1 VLLIADRHDDDLTE
15 IATPAPS
22 PVAKTAMEPIP
33 SGGRYGE
40 RRRPNI
46 PALVVAAL
54 IPALAIAGLLQG
66 KITAGSHRAHP
77 RLVVLDLSPPPPPP
91 PPPAA
96 KPPPPTPQAVVVA
109 PAPLLQVPR
118 PAPVVPVAIQPPP
131 VAPPVTVAAPPAP
144 PAPPSKVKADLSTHV
159 ISAVPPRYPTE
170 SRRSHEQGTVVLG
183 LTLDVNGKVAEISIV
198 HSSGYRRLD
207 EAALRAVRKW
217 RWAPTLRDG
226 QPAIVQGQVE
236 IPFVLTT

>member
-1 VLLIADRHDDDLTE
+1 
-15 IATPAPS
+15 
-22 PVAKTAMEPIP
+22 
-33 SGGRYGE
+33 
-40 RRRPNI
+40 
-46 PALVVAAL
+46 
-54 IPALAIAGLLQG
+54 
-66 KITAGSHRAHP
+66 
-77 RLVVLDLSPPPPPP
+77 
-91 PPPAA
+91 
-96 KPPPPTPQAVVVA
+96 
-109 PAPLLQVPR
+109 
-118 PAPVVPVAIQPPP
+118 
-131 VAPPVTVAAPPAP
+131 
-144 PAPPSKVKADLSTHV
+144 V

-236 IPFVLTT
+236 IPFVLTA

>member
-22 PVAKTAMEPIP
+22 PVAKTAIEPIP
-33 SGGRYGE
+33 FGGRYGE
-40 RRRPNI
+40 RRRLNV

-54 IPALAIAGLLQG
+54 IPALAVAGLLND
-66 KITAGSHRAHP
+66 KIAAGPHKGHP

-91 PPPAA
+91 PPAS
-96 KPPPPTPQAVVVA
+96 KPPPQAPKAVVVA
-109 PAPLLQVPR
+109 PVPLLQVPR
-118 PAPVVPVAIQPPP
+118 PAPVVPVAIQPAPA
-131 VAPPVTVAAPPAP
+131 APPMAVSAPPAP
-144 PAPPSKVKADLSTHV
+144 PAPPSKVRATDLSTRV
-159 ISAVPPRYPTE
+159 ISAVPPHYPTE
-170 SRRSHEQGTVVLG
+170 SRRRHEQGTVVLG
-183 LTLDVNGKVAEISIV
+183 LTLDVNGKVADISVV

-217 RWAPTLRDG
+217 RWAPTMRDG

>member
-15 IATPAPS
+15 SVMPSPS
-22 PVAKTAMEPIP
+22 PVTETAIEPIP
-33 SGGRYGE
+33 SGGRYGD

-46 PALVVAAL
+46 PALVIAVL
-54 IPALAIAGLLQG
+54 IPALAVAALLQG
-66 KITAGSHRAHP
+66 KITAGSDRERP

-96 KPPPPTPQAVVVA
+96 KPPPARKAVVVA
-109 PAPLLQVPR
+109 PVPLLQVPR
-118 PAPVVPVAIQPPP
+118 PAPVMPVALQAAP
-131 VAPPVTVAAPPAP
+131 VAPPVTVPAP
-144 PAPPSKVKADLSTHV
+144 PAPPTPPSKVKAADLSTHV

-170 SRRSHEQGTVVLG
+170 SRRRHEQGTVVLG
-183 LTLDVNGKVAEISIV
+183 LTLDLNGKVADISVV

-226 QPAIVQGQVE
+226 QPAIVHGQVE